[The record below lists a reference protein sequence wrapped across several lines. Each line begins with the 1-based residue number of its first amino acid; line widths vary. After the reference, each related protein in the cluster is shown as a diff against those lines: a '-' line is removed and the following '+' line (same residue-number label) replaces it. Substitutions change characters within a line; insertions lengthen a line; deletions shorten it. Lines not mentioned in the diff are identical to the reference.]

1 MGNHSRTN
9 IITKWLNQCSG
20 DMDNNNVHLELD
32 QARVGIQW
40 TTIKDILV
48 TINKEGRRDVR
59 TCNHPLVI
67 KEQALLRTTQ
77 DNTHHPPPRRT
88 NGRGAEARTPELR

>member
-40 TTIKDILV
+40 TTIKDILQDCYGL
-48 TINKEGRRDVR
+48 IAAESDR
-59 TCNHPLVI
+59 TEERPVGQ
-67 KEQALLRTTQ
+67 KQ
-77 DNTHHPPPRRT
+77 PS
-88 NGRGAEARTPELR
+88 RTPKKQN